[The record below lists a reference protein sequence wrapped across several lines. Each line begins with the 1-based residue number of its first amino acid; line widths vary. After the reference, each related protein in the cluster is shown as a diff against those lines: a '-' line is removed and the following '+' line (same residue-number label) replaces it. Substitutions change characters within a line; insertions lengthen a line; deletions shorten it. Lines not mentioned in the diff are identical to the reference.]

1 MRKLLLAFIIFT
13 MLPNVLAAQQSV
25 RKNLKGK
32 VSADSD
38 DLDGIYVVNL
48 QTEDAVSTQS
58 GGYFS
63 IPVQAGDSLML
74 SSIQFKGIKI
84 IIKEE
89 DLSKELLFI
98 RMQPLMYQIQEV
110 KVFQYKNINAVAL
123 GIIPKGIKSYT
134 PTERK
139 LNAAS
144 NPYYTGLSVS
154 VDPLLNFFSG
164 RTAML
169 KKELIVEGKE
179 FQLRKI
185 ENMFEQEYF
194 INKLKI
200 PAEYVK
206 GFHYFLV
213 ENNRFVAVLKA
224 NNKGLA
230 TFMMG
235 ELAVK
240 YLGIIACEKE

>member
-1 MRKLLLAFIIFT
+1 MLVFIVFT
-13 MLPNVLAAQQSV
+13 MLPNIMEAQHSV

-38 DLDGIYVVNL
+38 DLGGIYVLNL
-48 QTEDAVSTQS
+48 QTEDAVSTQT

-63 IPVQAGDSLML
+63 IPAQAGDSLML

-84 IIKEE
+84 IINED
-89 DLSKELLFI
+89 DLSGELLFVK
-98 RMQPLMYQIQEV
+98 MQPLMHQIQEV
-110 KVFQYKNINAVAL
+110 KVFHYKNINAIAL
-123 GIIPKGIKSYT
+123 GIIPKETKSYT
-134 PTERK
+134 SAERK

-144 NPYYTGLSVS
+144 NSYFKGLSVS
-154 VDPLLNFFSG
+154 ADPLLNFFSG

-169 KKELIVEGKE
+169 KKELMIEGKE
-179 FQLRKI
+179 SQLRKI
-185 ENMFEQEYF
+185 ENSFEKEYF
-194 INKLKI
+194 TKKLKI
-200 PAEYVK
+200 PEDYVK
-206 GFHYFLV
+206 GFQYYLV
-213 ENNRFVAVLKA
+213 ENNRFVTALNA

-235 ELAVK
+235 EFAAK